1 MYELQHFVN
10 RLIFEGRYQEST
22 NLLHSVM
29 GRSRADFDIL
39 IDCGYLYSQLD
50 KWEEALVF
58 FRRAWIA
65 KSFCTDPSRLS
76 FLWYRMSIALM
87 EVGDLDASI
96 DAIDQAQQLLSTYDH
111 SVDELE
117 EYARI
122 RAEIEYKAEVDE
134 LTVAGS
140 PAKKVKK

>member
-1 MYELQHFVN
+1 MYKLQHFVN
-10 RLIFEGRYQEST
+10 RLILDGRYWEAMNQLRS
-22 NLLHSVM
+22 LM

-39 IDCGYLYSQLD
+39 IDCGYVYSQLD

-58 FRRAWIA
+58 FRRAWMA
-65 KSFCTDPSRLS
+65 KSLCTDPSRLS

-96 DAIDQAQQLLSTYDH
+96 AAIDQAQQLLSTYDH

-122 RAEIEYKAEVDE
+122 LAEIEYKAGV
-134 LTVAGS
+134 V
-140 PAKKVKK
+140 

>member
-1 MYELQHFVN
+1 
-10 RLIFEGRYQEST
+10 
-22 NLLHSVM
+22 
-29 GRSRADFDIL
+29 
-39 IDCGYLYSQLD
+39 
-50 KWEEALVF
+50 
-58 FRRAWIA
+58 
-65 KSFCTDPSRLS
+65 
-76 FLWYRMSIALM
+76 M

-96 DAIDQAQQLLSTYDH
+96 AAIDQAQQLLSTYDH